1 MLDQWF
7 ARLPAHAQ
15 PQIRERFA
23 SDAEIVHLG
32 ALWELYLHEAFLRLG
47 FDVDLDVGRDGEA
60 RRRPDLLVRRG
71 EDEFL
76 IEAAAVHGDDVITP
90 HQRQLS
96 RQLQDLINLV
106 RSSAFLVALEVIT
119 YGPCTPSR
127 RDVAIPAER
136 WLSGLD
142 ADELLAAE
150 RGGADPQALV
160 FAFDG
165 WRMRLEA
172 IPLKSEH
179 RGDADH
185 RTLGY
190 TEEGIAQL
198 DDISPV
204 LRKLKRKAYH
214 YGDLDRPHV
223 IALLCACTF
232 VEPTDI
238 EQALLGEIVGA
249 HGPGQAFRWVRL
261 RNGLWM
267 RPNGPTNTQCRP
279 C

>member
-1 MLDQWF
+1 M
-7 ARLPAHAQ
+7 
-15 PQIRERFA
+15 
-23 SDAEIVHLG
+23 
-32 ALWELYLHEAFLRLG
+32 
-47 FDVDLDVGRDGEA
+47 
-60 RRRPDLLVRRG
+60 
-71 EDEFL
+71 
-76 IEAAAVHGDDVITP
+76 
-90 HQRQLS
+90 
-96 RQLQDLINLV
+96 
-106 RSSAFLVALEVIT
+106 IT

-127 RDVAIPAER
+127 RDVAIPVER

-150 RGGADPQALV
+150 RGGADPQARV

-204 LRKLKRKAYH
+204 LRKLKRKADH
-214 YGDLDRPHV
+214 YGDLDRPYV
-223 IALLCACTF
+223 IALLCAGTF

-267 RPNGPTNTQCRP
+267 RPNGPTNTRVSAVLTTIGLSATALTAVEPQCGPTHGRGARSRP
-279 C
+279 RSCGSVPTPTTAA